1 MMMTETDLWQAVL
14 FVHVLAVAFFVG
26 GQLFIAA
33 AVVPVERLNPD
44 PDRLRATVRRF
55 GVGSVVALAALLLT
69 GIALASHYDL
79 WSSETLRLKLIVVG
93 LVIILALGHLR
104 WPRARSVQAAILLGS
119 LVAVWLGIE
128 LAH

>member
-1 MMMTETDLWQAVL
+1 MTEADLWQAVL

-26 GQLFIAA
+26 GQLFIAT

-44 PDRLRATVRRF
+44 PNRLRATVRRF
-55 GVGSVVALAALLLT
+55 GVGSVVALAALLVT

-79 WSSETLRLKLIVVG
+79 WGSETLRLKLIAVG
-93 LVIILALGHLR
+93 LVIVLALGHLR
-104 WPRARSVQAAILLGS
+104 WPRAHALQAGILIGS

-128 LAH
+128 LAQ